1 MNTAL
6 KIQNILKYMTPG
18 IVISSIIFI
27 FFGIKIFVDG
37 INRATSK
44 ESAACAAISGITL
57 IITSILILVMILK

>member
-1 MNTAL
+1 MGTAL

-27 FFGIKIFVDG
+27 FFGIKIIVDG
-37 INRATSK
+37 ISRATSK

-57 IITSILILVMILK
+57 IITSISVLVMILK

>member
-6 KIQNILKYMTPG
+6 TIQNILKYMTPG

-27 FFGIKIFVDG
+27 FFGIKIIVDG

-44 ESAACAAISGITL
+44 ESAGCAAISGITL
-57 IITSILILVMILK
+57 IIISVLILVMILK